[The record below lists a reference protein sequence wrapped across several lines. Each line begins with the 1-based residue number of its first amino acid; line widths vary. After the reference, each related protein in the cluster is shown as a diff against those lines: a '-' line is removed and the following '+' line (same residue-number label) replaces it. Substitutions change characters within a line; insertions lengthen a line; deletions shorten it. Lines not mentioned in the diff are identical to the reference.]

1 MLILPCTGELVG
13 FDKFIPSF
21 STTEGR
27 DVLIGVNYASGG
39 AGIHDETGKELG
51 GRIGPNRQLQN
62 HKATFSSLI
71 KLLGTRESA
80 ANYLNKCL
88 YLVAM
93 GSNDY
98 LNNYFVPGYYKTS
111 RLYTPEQYR
120 DCTIMEQLRRVAL
133 PGLGPLGSIP
143 YTFSN
148 ICRNNVATTCVANIN
163 SAAQIF

>member
-1 MLILPCTGELVG
+1 MATTTTLQPLLKPITTLDVVGELVG

-88 YLVAM
+88 YFVAM

-120 DCTIMEQLRRVAL
+120 DCTIMEQ
-133 PGLGPLGSIP
+133 
-143 YTFSN
+143 
-148 ICRNNVATTCVANIN
+148 
-163 SAAQIF
+163 